1 MSWKLPEKLLCIT
14 LFFTSCHWYNIV
26 VYFTKKN
33 AFQSTKIFR
42 RIQWQNM
49 LRMHLLQSRISKF
62 WGGTPVPPELSPTCA
77 CGTWFVP
84 PPVNSPPTSILF
96 ENPGYINVNKGVFY
110 LIICFLRIKIYN
122 VLNYNNCSTDWSF
135 SLRFQILLGL
145 QMASLKQ

>member
-1 MSWKLPEKLLCIT
+1 MPFRVPKFLGEFNGKICSECI
-14 LFFTSCHWYNIV
+14 SYNLE
-26 VYFTKKN
+26 FQNFPGENPRTPPPPP
-33 AFQSTKIFR
+33 AFQR
-42 RIQWQNM
+42 
-49 LRMHLLQSRISKF
+49 
-62 WGGTPVPPELSPTCA
+62 GGETPELSPTCT